1 MAGQKYNGLIK
12 GLASYLIA
20 KEAGTKQKIT
30 FLNTNNKITS
40 KFENEA
46 CD

>member
-1 MAGQKYNGLIK
+1 MDANEV
-12 GLASYLIA
+12 

-40 KFENEA
+40 KFEDEA
-46 CD
+46 RD